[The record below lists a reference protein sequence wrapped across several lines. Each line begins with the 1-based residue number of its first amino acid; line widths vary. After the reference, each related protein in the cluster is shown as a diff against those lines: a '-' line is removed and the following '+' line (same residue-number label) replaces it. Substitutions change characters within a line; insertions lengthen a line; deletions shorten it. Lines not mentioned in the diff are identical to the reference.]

1 MELAYTK
8 TKEQHKEITICF
20 ARKQKGEMVFQTWK
34 FQTELPEVSNLQKG

>member
-8 TKEQHKEITICF
+8 TKEQHSF

-34 FQTELPEVSNLQKG
+34 FQTELPEVSKLQKG